1 VTAAFAAF
9 CDPTS
14 PSATVALRA
23 AEDDACGACGALGA
37 KVLKYIK
44 MRMCRRCGRLYERIS
59 QRMRRAAKRG
69 DPMSATRA
77 ESAFDRVRHELRV
90 EALRAAAELLG
101 AAKMGRSTVWRDE
114 PEIRGISLFDAVE
127 QMDHVR
133 ALRRRLQRAARPH
146 CAST

>member
-1 VTAAFAAF
+1 M
-9 CDPTS
+9 
-14 PSATVALRA
+14 
-23 AEDDACGACGALGA
+23 
-37 KVLKYIK
+37 KYIK
-44 MRMCRRCGRLYERIS
+44 MRMCRRCGRLYARIAR
-59 QRMRRAAKRG
+59 RMCRAAKRG

-101 AAKMGRSTVWRDE
+101 AARIGHAPWRAE

-127 QMDHVR
+127 QMDRVR
-133 ALRRRLQRAARPH
+133 ALRRSLHHAARSH